1 MSERSGRARA
11 FTVALIGPD
20 GAGKTTVARRLD
32 DELGLPVR
40 YLYMGVSADSSNS
53 LLPTSRLARRVKR
66 ARGGAPDTAGPPPPA
81 TRQPSAGAA
90 TSVRRGLR
98 STLRLGNR
106 LAEEWWRQGIA
117 WRAMR
122 RGEVVVFDRHFFA
135 DYHAYDIAGTD
146 LPLSRRLHGFLLA
159 HAYPKPDLVIYLDA
173 PPEVLLARKGEGTIE
188 ALARRRQDYLSL
200 AAVTTS
206 FEVVDATRTLD
217 EVTSEV
223 IALIRAFEQRHGAM
237 ATTS

>member
-1 MSERSGRARA
+1 
-11 FTVALIGPD
+11 
-20 GAGKTTVARRLD
+20 
-32 DELGLPVR
+32 
-40 YLYMGVSADSSNS
+40 
-53 LLPTSRLARRVKR
+53 
-66 ARGGAPDTAGPPPPA
+66 
-81 TRQPSAGAA
+81 
-90 TSVRRGLR
+90 SVRRGLR